1 MDGAESSQCGRT
13 LQWTAEW
20 CGALVEGHQGVS
32 GIRRSLGDG
41 QAIPIEHPIEGS
53 PVHPEDF
60 SGPLFV
66 SAGGCENAPKVLLGQ
81 FVERGEGVR
90 SEAGDWF
97 RFVG

>member
-1 MDGAESSQCGRT
+1 MGQSPRDVAGRYS
-13 LQWTAEW
+13 
-20 CGALVEGHQGVS
+20 GRRSGVALWWK
-32 GIRRSLGDG
+32 GIRVLRVRRSLGHG

-66 SAGGCENAPKVLLGQ
+66 SVGGCENATKVLLGQ
-81 FVERGEGVR
+81 FLERGEGVR